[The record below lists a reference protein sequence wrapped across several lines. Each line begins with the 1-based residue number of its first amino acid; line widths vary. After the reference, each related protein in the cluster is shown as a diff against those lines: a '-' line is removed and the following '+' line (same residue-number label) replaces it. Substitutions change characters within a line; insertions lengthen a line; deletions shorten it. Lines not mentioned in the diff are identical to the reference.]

1 MRRVRLAVVLW
12 LLFVFVTWNVVF
24 DRAVADAGL
33 QFTRDQILSYQQGAS
48 FDSIAAGF
56 SPHVGRAALKASFYA
71 GIVLAC
77 GGLVLRRART

>member
-1 MRRVRLAVVLW
+1 MKRVRLAVVLW
-12 LLFVFVTWNVVF
+12 LIFVFVTWNVVF

-33 QFTRDQILSYQQGAS
+33 QFTRDQIQSHAQGAPV
-48 FDSIAAGF
+48 DSIATGF

-77 GGLVLRRART
+77 GGLVLRRVRT

>member
-1 MRRVRLAVVLW
+1 MKRVRLAVVLW
-12 LLFVFVTWNVVF
+12 LIFVFVTWNVVF

-48 FDSIAAGF
+48 VDSIAAGF
-56 SPHVGRAALKASFYA
+56 TPHLRRAALKASVYA

-77 GGLVLRRART
+77 GGLALRRVRT